1 MQYKILM
8 VNPTTREYSTK
19 FGDMVSYQVKFEG
32 MEIPVEISKKTTS
45 PAPQPGDEVTGT
57 IDMSAK
63 FGPKFKADFGG
74 NAGGFTSPTASSS
87 STTSSTWGSDAQDTK
102 TSTGTKSFD
111 QFTMYLSYA
120 KDLIVALQETGGYD
134 EAKYNELLT
143 ATVKGG
149 KALYTHRPGAEP
161 TETAPDDEK
170 QPDATKIS
178 DAVDDFFKDTQV
190 VELEEDPWAEKP
202 KK

>member
-32 MEIPVEISKKTTS
+32 MEMPVEISKKITS
-45 PAPQPGDEVTGT
+45 PAPQAGDEVTGT

-74 NAGGFTSPTASSS
+74 ASGGFGASQPTGQQSLDGRQIQSTSG
-87 STTSSTWGSDAQDTK
+87 TSRFSG
-102 TSTGTKSFD
+102 D

-120 KDLIVALQETGGYD
+120 KDLIVSLQETGGYD
-134 EAKYNELLT
+134 EDKFNELLT

-149 KALYTHRPGAEP
+149 KALYNHRPGAESTD
-161 TETAPDDEK
+161 TEPVDDEK
-170 QPDATKIS
+170 QPNTAKIS
-178 DAVDDFFKDTQV
+178 DAVDNFFKDTEV